1 MKNNGVVK
9 EYFDNP
15 RDYDYEKV
23 CGAAGS
29 DFPSY
34 YMIPEENMGTQ
45 KNQGDVGACVAET
58 IVQIAEEWWK
68 RQFGKQEE
76 HSEGYVYGA
85 LRSEKSIGYGMA
97 PTLALQYWM
106 EKGTVPKSYFDI
118 LVEMPEMKNIVYD
131 REDLAEIAKRYRL
144 KGFVKISG
152 SNRDN
157 QVKDALMK
165 YQYGLVSAGGGH
177 CMQLVGW
184 DDEKDKYI
192 CRDSYGYAK
201 DGGNGYNAKKKSNI
215 DEIYL
220 PLFEDFDIPFTD
232 VSKDAWY
239 YNNVRNLYFAGLMS
253 GTSETTFEPDKM
265 LTRAEAAALID
276 RLYSNMV
283 NMFRTSNLNINE
295 KLDLL
300 ENKLS

>member
-76 HSEGYVYGA
+76 HSEGYSYGS
-85 LRSEKSIGYGMA
+85 LRGDKSTGYGLSPA
-97 PTLALQYWM
+97 LAMQYWT
-106 EKGTVPKSYFDI
+106 EKGTVPKSFFDI
-118 LVEMPEMKNIVYD
+118 LVEMPEMKNMVRD
-131 REDLAEIAKRYRL
+131 RQDLAEIAKRYRL
-144 KGFVKISG
+144 KGFVRLKG
-152 SNRDN
+152 TDRDK

-184 DDEKDKYI
+184 DDEKDQYI

-201 DGGNGYNAKKKSNI
+201 DGGNGYKAKKKSNI

-220 PLFEDFDIPFTD
+220 PLFEEIELPFTD

-239 YNNVRNLYFAGLMS
+239 FKNVKNLYFAGLMN
-253 GTSETTFEPDKM
+253 GTSESTFEPDKFM
-265 LTRAEAAALID
+265 TRAEGAALID

-283 NMFRTSNLNINE
+283 NMLRTSNLNINE
-295 KLDLL
+295 KLEIL
-300 ENKLS
+300 EDKLS